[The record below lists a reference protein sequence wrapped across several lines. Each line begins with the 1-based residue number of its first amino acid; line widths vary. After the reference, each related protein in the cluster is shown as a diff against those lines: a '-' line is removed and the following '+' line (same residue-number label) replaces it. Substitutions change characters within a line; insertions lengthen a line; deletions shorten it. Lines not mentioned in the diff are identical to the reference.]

1 MHMSLNETGSL
12 ALKAALGAGATHGA
26 SEDAAVSVGWLAAR
40 GFDGAGLLAAALG
53 RVDAGEDSYGEAT
66 CLGGD
71 WAWRATDGARAV
83 SAALIG
89 AGATDLVTGKATV
102 HMDACACPGLLLAHA
117 ANRATQTGGGLLLT
131 AGDADSDPLRLIAC
145 PDGRIDGDVAAL
157 VAVRDPVTVSIRA
170 WRDEPA
176 AALHLAADMAS
187 GLELDAHTV
196 ERLAALAHRT
206 YVPATED
213 SRLRGAG
220 AGLTDND

>member
-26 SEDAAVSVGWLAAR
+26 SEDAAVSVCWLAAR
-40 GFDGAGLLAAALG
+40 GFDGTGLLAAALG

-66 CLGGD
+66 CRDGD
-71 WAWRATDGARAV
+71 WAWQADKGARAI
-83 SAALIG
+83 SAALVG

-102 HMDACACPGLLLAHA
+102 HMEACACPGLLLAHA
-117 ANRATQTGGGLLLT
+117 ANRAAQTGGGLLLT
-131 AGDADSDPLRLIAC
+131 AGDDAAGPLRLIAC

-157 VAVRDPVTVSIRA
+157 VAVRVPVAVSIRS

-176 AALHLAADMAS
+176 AALHLSADMAS
-187 GLELDAHTV
+187 GLELETSIV
-196 ERLAALAHRT
+196 ERLAAFAKRT